1 MLERERN
8 DAMPFSFL
16 SPCPLPPALPCLL
29 ASISPPPSG
38 SWDERAAAMIA
49 WRVPFP
55 SCLPVADLPVSASHR
70 CRLVGRRGERA
81 VLALCSVVAI
91 CPVFV
96 SLPRR
101 LMPLAACFDEM
112 PLVPSIRFLSL
123 LVSFLISEGVSLCLP
138 CRLAPDVFFLCFFCL
153 FASFSGVLCLLDLS
167 PRPSRLIVSSSRLV
181 GRLGAAVA
189 SSCAACL
196 MGSRW

>member
-101 LMPLAACFDEM
+101 LMPLAACFDEI

-123 LVSFLISEGVSLCLP
+123 LVSSVVSFLISEGVSLCLP
-138 CRLAPDVFFLCFFCL
+138 CRLAPDVFFLCFF
-153 FASFSGVLCLLDLS
+153 ASS
-167 PRPSRLIVSSSRLV
+167 PRSPASYAYSICPRARLASSSRLPV
-181 GRLGAAVA
+181 SSGVSGRRLRRHVLLA
-189 SSCAACL
+189 
-196 MGSRW
+196 

>member
-1 MLERERN
+1 
-8 DAMPFSFL
+8 
-16 SPCPLPPALPCLL
+16 
-29 ASISPPPSG
+29 
-38 SWDERAAAMIA
+38 MIA

-55 SCLPVADLPVSASHR
+55 SCLPAADLPVSASHR

-138 CRLAPDVFFLCFFCL
+138 CRLAPDVFFLCFFL
-153 FASFSGVLCLLDLS
+153 PLRLVLRRPVLTRFVPAPVSPHRLVFPSRRASRGGGCVVMCCLLDGFPVAFS
-167 PRPSRLIVSSSRLV
+167 YRFIVSS
-181 GRLGAAVA
+181 GGTGN
-189 SSCAACL
+189 
-196 MGSRW
+196 GSF